1 MSSRVAVPSS
11 VLFRNLQGETVLLH
25 LASGQYFSLD
35 QVGTCI
41 WEALRAQGTLSGAL
55 SALLAAFTVEEAQA
69 REDVLRFVAQLESH
83 GLVELVDSAA

>member
-11 VLFRNLQGETVLLH
+11 VLFRNLQGETVLLN

-41 WEALRAQGTLSGAL
+41 WEALRAQGPLANAVSV
-55 SALLAAFTVEEAQA
+55 LLAAFDVDATQA